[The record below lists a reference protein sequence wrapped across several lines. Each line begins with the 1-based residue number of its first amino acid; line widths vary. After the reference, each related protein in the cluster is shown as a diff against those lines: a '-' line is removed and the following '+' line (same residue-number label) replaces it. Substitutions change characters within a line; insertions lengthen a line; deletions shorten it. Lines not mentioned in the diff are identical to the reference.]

1 MGLDFSGGLADI
13 GGMDIS
19 LSTQMAQSALFDQ
32 VNSAVAKKGLDQQKI
47 DGQNTLQLIESG
59 SVPITDPTR
68 GQNIN
73 VLA

>member
-1 MGLDFSGGLADI
+1 
-13 GGMDIS
+13 
-19 LSTQMAQSALFDQ
+19 MAQSALFDQ

-68 GQNIN
+68 GRNIN